1 MAKQNSPCP
10 AQELLRFLSQPHM
23 LTIIY
28 TLDRKVWGFNQL
40 QKVTGINTRTLTKR
54 LQELQEEKIISVVDC
69 PKDARCRYYQ
79 LSPRGKKMRTIL
91 QKLS

>member
-1 MAKQNSPCP
+1 MANKPPQCP
-10 AQELLRFLSQPHM
+10 AQELLRFLSQQHM

-28 TLDRKVWGFNQL
+28 TLDTEVWGFNQL

-79 LSPRGKKMRTIL
+79 LSPRGKKMRSVL
-91 QKLS
+91 KKLS